1 MTSLHDSARCEHD
14 WVGFCTKEM
23 LCGSNR
29 KASSQIN
36 SSRSFRPLRPRS
48 RTSHSRLDW
57 PNPRAPLLS
66 RCVACCG
73 ASGRLPVFSNL
84 AVLIFRRV
92 CEGSPSLL
100 VVLICCPLT
109 PVCREGSTE
118 LAVKKNYSCKK
129 ITAANH
135 CTPRIDF
142 GPVSLKSEV

>member
-1 MTSLHDSARCEHD
+1 MYDSARCEHD

-48 RTSHSRLDW
+48 KTSHSRLDW

-100 VVLICCPLT
+100 VVLITHPYNQS
-109 PVCREGSTE
+109 PDR
-118 LAVKKNYSCKK
+118 
-129 ITAANH
+129 
-135 CTPRIDF
+135 P
-142 GPVSLKSEV
+142 PVSAPLGSYFF